1 MEEVERDVLAP
12 LYSHTSA
19 IDLLRDRLVD
29 RQDLYEQ
36 YTKRNMKC
44 TKNQKIMIKMMK
56 QNQQKKKPFTSKQ
69 LAMKRAYEEET
80 AQMLS
85 LQHQYQQIANEI
97 MNEFS
102 EMNNH
107 R

>member
-1 MEEVERDVLAP
+1 
-12 LYSHTSA
+12 
-19 IDLLRDRLVD
+19 
-29 RQDLYEQ
+29 
-36 YTKRNMKC
+36 MKH
-44 TKNQKIMIKMMK
+44 
-56 QNQQKKKPFTSKQ
+56 NQQKKKPFTSKQ